1 MALLKGRFIDPSEAI
16 KLSSDP
22 TSGEDVARKTYVDTK
37 SSADA
42 SAAETAAKAYA
53 DQKIADLVNGAP
65 AMLDTLKELADALE
79 EGDGVAETLAAQV
92 GEIDSKL
99 DQEIA
104 DRLSAV
110 LNEQTARVAADS
122 AEASARQT
130 ADELEETARQAADS
144 VLDGKITTEKNRAE
158 GEEARIEGKVDQEI
172 LDRQEAEEALDAR
185 LDVLEADPTTK
196 AYVDGQVSSEAT
208 RAQGEESR
216 IEGKV
221 DAEELRAEGEE
232 ARIEGRLDQEIS
244 ARQTAVSAE
253 QTARELADADLQ
265 SQIDDLDSGN
275 AAGLSTE
282 IAARE
287 AGDANL
293 QSQVN
298 TEKGRIDAILL
309 ASDADKDSFAE
320 IVQLINSVDTENDS
334 AFASYVLSNN
344 AALATEQSEREAADE
359 TLQSNIEA
367 EQARAEGEEERI
379 EGKVDSET
387 SARQSAVQSL
397 ETSLEA
403 EETRAEGEEA
413 RIEGKVDQEILN
425 RQSANQSL
433 QSNIEA
439 EETRAEGEEARI
451 EAKVDQEVL
460 DRQSAVSGEQSRAQG
475 EESRI
480 EGKVDQEILDRQ
492 SAVSTEQ
499 SARQTAD
506 QGLQSQITQEVSDR
520 QSAVSGEQ
528 SRAEGE
534 ESRIEGKVDQE
545 ISDRQAAVS
554 SEQTAREAADSA
566 LDTRLDALEAAPQ
579 IQGQKVSFTLSAQ
592 DVTNGYVE
600 MEHEPM
606 SNTMMVVV
614 SGMVHGEEE
623 DYMLSTTSGV
633 TRISFIGDL
642 ASNLQAGDKVKVQF
656 LKHSSSE
663 GEGGGGGGGGGSGG
677 GQVGVGPLAVTNVLV
692 ESSPQ
697 DPGYA
702 KITVSYT
709 APEGVTANWAIF
721 GDIWNGT
728 VRPEYTSVSVEML
741 STGYEY
747 FTRPSS
753 SQSTTFTIK
762 LQDSSGAYSPEFNFE
777 VPRP

>member
-413 RIEGKVDQEILN
+413 RIEGKVDQEIL
-425 RQSANQSL
+425 
-433 QSNIEA
+433 
-439 EETRAEGEEARI
+439 
-451 EAKVDQEVL
+451 